1 VGAPET
7 LQARQAA
14 LLLHGLPPATRLQV
28 IAKLNPAQSKRLLP
42 LLDELTEL
50 GVTQSLGERM
60 QQLAPSGNS
69 NEKRTVRERAELL
82 HAEDVARCLQS
93 CSPATVALLLRGND
107 WPWQEPV
114 LGLIANQIE
123 VRNLLR
129 AQSAAIAPAVLT
141 ALCERLCLEADR
153 LATVRPSLDQFHRA
167 PQREGLRRWIPWMR

>member
-28 IAKLNPAQSKRLLP
+28 IAKLNEAESKRLVP

-60 QQLAPSGNS
+60 KQLTPPAHSDG
-69 NEKRTVRERAELL
+69 KRTAQERAELL
-82 HAEDVARCLQS
+82 GAESVALCLQS
-93 CSPATVALLLRGND
+93 CSPATVALLIRSND
-107 WPWQEPV
+107 WPWREQV

-129 AQSAAIAPAVLT
+129 AHSTAIAPAVLT
-141 ALCERLCLEADR
+141 ALCERLCLEADQ
-153 LATVRPSLDQFHRA
+153 LAAVHSPLDQFHRA